1 MLQVRGRDVN
11 RMRINEA
18 ASRLPRCFERV
29 FRFSKPLRQLRL
41 FESPLASKRNS
52 GPRWRV
58 VGRERRLP
66 RPSDRSVGI
75 SPPFR
80 GPCLWANGPSNFA
93 LRHVGFRFSHLDGVR
108 GSSVA
113 GATCRARLRGVFSRC
128 GSGRIRGPR
137 DFKRRPQKRSRLF
150 VADTEGRRGL
160 REVLSLP
167 LRIPGRLFKIDAARF
182 KSRFESA
189 RVQFPSAAAVE
200 GAQRR
205 CCACRFAP
213 APCS

>member
-1 MLQVRGRDVN
+1 MDEEMLQVRGRDVN

-93 LRHVGFRFSHLDGVR
+93 LRHAGLLWRAQRVAPDFEESSAGAVQAVFAVR
-108 GSSVA
+108 GISSDGRRSVP
-113 GATCRARLRGVFSRC
+113 VFSSQTRRVGEDFERSYPFRC
-128 GSGRIRGPR
+128 AFRAGYS
-137 DFKRRPQKRSRLF
+137 K
-150 VADTEGRRGL
+150 
-160 REVLSLP
+160 
-167 LRIPGRLFKIDAARF
+167 
-182 KSRFESA
+182 
-189 RVQFPSAAAVE
+189 
-200 GAQRR
+200 
-205 CCACRFAP
+205 
-213 APCS
+213 